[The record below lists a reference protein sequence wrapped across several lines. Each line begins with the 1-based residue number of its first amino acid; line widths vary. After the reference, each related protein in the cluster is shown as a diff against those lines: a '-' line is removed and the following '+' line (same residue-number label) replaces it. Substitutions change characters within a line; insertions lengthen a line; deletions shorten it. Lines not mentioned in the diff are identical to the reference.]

1 MNENI
6 VKVKDTINTA
16 IQNKIDEL
24 KKEAEAAIK
33 NTINS
38 IVSKFP
44 SWPRK

>member
-1 MNENI
+1 MNEKI
-6 VKVKDTINTA
+6 TEVKSTINTA
-16 IQNKIDEL
+16 TQNKVDEL

-38 IVSKFP
+38 IVSKFR

>member
-16 IQNKIDEL
+16 IQNKVDEL

>member
-6 VKVKDTINTA
+6 TEVKLAINTA
-16 IQNKIDEL
+16 IQNKVNEL

>member
-1 MNENI
+1 VNEKI
-6 VKVKDTINTA
+6 TEVKLAINTA
-16 IQNKIDEL
+16 IQNKVNEL